1 MQNVQASSFGSKL
14 IYETTGIKV
23 DDSIINIIKHYA
35 RCLFTMIHK
44 NMNLKIPKDIIDIIE
59 NYEQKLKSVV
69 LCASIEEFIRE
80 TYGSTT
86 NKYSGEMKIFFK
98 CIYWDRFIIRYHP
111 RFDYKCV
118 YNGKCCVSSACD
130 SCGVR
135 VSFKNKFM
143 TQKIIFKPAS
153 ELAQYNSNMIHQL
166 QLNVNQRLINK
177 FWKVNLMFEYSKQRH
192 WKSCIWQNKPERKR
206 RKLSEYYT
214 LKKTKGDVNQKLD
227 ISTGNVFITNMEPLY
242 ENH

>member
-44 NMNLKIPKDIIDIIE
+44 NMNLKIPKDII
-59 NYEQKLKSVV
+59 V
-69 LCASIEEFIRE
+69 
-80 TYGSTT
+80 
-86 NKYSGEMKIFFK
+86 FK
-98 CIYWDRFIIRYHP
+98 CIYWHGFIIPYHR